1 MSKKPTPR
9 GGANLT
15 VFGPDGN
22 TGRWT
27 DDEQNAFLKAL
38 KLYGHDWKKIATMV
52 RDNRTAL
59 TRSNAGLPLADPVQN
74 TDANPHSRAKVLQE
88 ASKARATTD
97 NHGMFRLAPRR
108 LRSLTAAVD

>member
-1 MSKKPTPR
+1 MHAKKPTPR

-52 RDNRTAL
+52 RPKKRPAL
-59 TRSNAGLPLADPVQN
+59 TPADIAGLLADPVQD
-74 TDANPHSRAKVLQE
+74 TDADPHSRAKVLQE
-88 ASKARATTD
+88 ASKARATTYE
-97 NHGMFRLAPRR
+97 HGMFQLSPCWRASAR
-108 LRSLTAAVD
+108 

>member
-1 MSKKPTPR
+1 MHAKKPTPR

-52 RDNRTAL
+52 
-59 TRSNAGLPLADPVQN
+59 
-74 TDANPHSRAKVLQE
+74 
-88 ASKARATTD
+88 
-97 NHGMFRLAPRR
+97 
-108 LRSLTAAVD
+108 